1 MAKKKVSEL
10 SPELS
15 LLEDRLKKFLRWELM
30 AAEASLREDW
40 KKDVKNE
47 IINVTDKIMG
57 ELQAIREE
65 QEILSSQHGRIL
77 DLEDKVENLEKIHPK
92 NSHSPLVA

>member
-1 MAKKKVSEL
+1 MAKKKVNEL

-15 LLEDRLKKFLRWELM
+15 LLEDRLKKFLRWEML

-47 IINVTDKIMG
+47 IINITDKIMG

-77 DLEDKVENLEKIHPK
+77 DLEDNFENLQKIHPK
-92 NSHSPLVA
+92 NIHSVIAA